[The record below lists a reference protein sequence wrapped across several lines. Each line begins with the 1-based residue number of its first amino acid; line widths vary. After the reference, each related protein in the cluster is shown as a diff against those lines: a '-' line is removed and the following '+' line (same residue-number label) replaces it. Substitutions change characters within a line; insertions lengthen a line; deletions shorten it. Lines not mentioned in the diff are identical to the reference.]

1 MPRRVVAKRR
11 AFTFGKNKIMHRVF
25 DWLKRAALVA
35 VGGFAC
41 ADLQAQVGF
50 LYESVISRAITVE
63 VETTPAETSRAITLF
78 TEALVDNA
86 EVVSRAVSLVVTDT
100 LTPPVPVFTFTTNPD
115 GSRLDLSWSSY
126 NFLAARD
133 VDHYEIFV
141 SDNYFTDI
149 TPLTPTIVGGETM
162 SYSLTGLPPNQDRFV
177 MIVAVDADGRRVT
190 TVAPTG
196 IFLLIQEV
204 ISRQVTLFTEALRD
218 NAEITSRATSLVVV
232 DAANPAPVNDF
243 TLNVNSRG
251 TEVTLNW
258 STYNALAQRDIE
270 RFEIYVSDTPFS
282 NVTLLTGVTPLNF
295 PGTATGA
302 TLTFAVPDQDRFF
315 AIVAVDALGNR
326 EVLVNSK
333 GAYIL
338 MQEVISRVATLF
350 TGALLEN
357 AEVTSRAVSLVVTDA
372 DLPAPINAGLMDT
385 TSTTRFRSVRLDWS
399 AYNELAQGDVDH
411 YDIYYATTEFGNIA
425 DATKWSQFERIG
437 AGTSQYDL
445 LLPDSQS
452 IYYIAVVPVDA
463 DGQRNP
469 VVTPN
474 LALTSVGGV
483 SPPPTLLASCN
494 ASGIFFSWQALP
506 GAEQPFLQNWRV
518 FLPGGVVVNVPGNQ
532 SSWSATLAPGGI
544 VYPIEFASVDIFGG
558 ESGRVA
564 PPAPERKAFTRR
576 AGFLVKLALNA
587 TSTYTDVRG
596 AIGEPLVDGAG
607 EEYLFFEK
615 QPVFPLT
622 RTTGGTSTTLSGLT
636 ANRAFLLNIAGAAG
650 KCYFPVTSNNLM
662 DWRQTAPA
670 ASGSGPLTFL
680 VPLDNRDRGFFL
692 IFAW

>member
-1 MPRRVVAKRR
+1 
-11 AFTFGKNKIMHRVF
+11 MHRVF

-35 VGGFAC
+35 VCGFAC
-41 ADLQAQVGF
+41 RDLQAQAGF
-50 LYESVISRAITVE
+50 LYESAISRVVTLE
-63 VETTPAETSRAITLF
+63 VETTPVETSRAVTIF
-78 TEALVDNA
+78 AEALIDNA

-100 LTPPVPVFTFTTNPD
+100 LTPPVPAFTFTTNPD
-115 GSRLDLSWSSY
+115 GSRLDLSWATY

-133 VDHYEIFV
+133 VEFYEIYV

-149 TPLTPTIVGGETM
+149 TTLTPTIVRGETL
-162 SYSLTGLPPNQDRFV
+162 SYSFTGLPPFHDRFV
-177 MIVAVDADGRRVT
+177 TIVAVDAAGNRVT

-204 ISRQVTLFTEALRD
+204 ISRQVTLFSEALYD

-243 TLNVNSRG
+243 MLNVNSRG

-258 STYNALAQRDIE
+258 SAYNALAQRDIE
-270 RFEIYVSDTPFS
+270 RFEVYVSDTPFS
-282 NVTLLTGVTPLNF
+282 SVAGLTPAQLL
-295 PGTATGA
+295 PGIATTA
-302 TLTFAVPDQDRFF
+302 TLTFALPDQDRFF

-326 EVLVNSK
+326 EVVVISK

-350 TGALLEN
+350 TGALVDN
-357 AEVTSRAVSLVVTDA
+357 AEVTSRAVSLVVSDSA
-372 DLPAPINAGLMDT
+372 IPAPINSGLMDT

-411 YDIYYATTEFGNIA
+411 YDIYYSTTEFGNIA
-425 DATKWSQFERIG
+425 NATKWSQFERIA
-437 AGTSQYDL
+437 AGTNQYDL
-445 LLPDSQS
+445 LLPNSQS

-463 DGQRNP
+463 EGGQNP

-483 SPPPTLLASCN
+483 GPPPGLLASCN
-494 ASGIFFSWQALP
+494 ANGILFSWQALP
-506 GAEQPFLQNWRV
+506 GAELPFLQNWRV
-518 FLPGGVVVNVPGNQ
+518 FLPGGVVMNIPGNQ
-532 SSWSATLAPGGI
+532 SYWSATQAPGGI

-564 PPAPERKAFTRR
+564 PPAPARTAFTPR
-576 AGFLVKLALNA
+576 AGFLVKLVLNA
-587 TSTYTDVRG
+587 ASTYTDVRG

-607 EEYLFFEK
+607 DDYLFFSK

-622 RTTGGTSTTLSGLT
+622 RTSGGTSTTLSGLT
-636 ANRAFLLNIAGAAG
+636 ANRAFLLNIAAISG
-650 KCYFPVTSNNLM
+650 KCFFPVTSNNLT
-662 DWRQTAPA
+662 DWRQIAPA

-680 VPLDNRDRGFFL
+680 LPLDSRERGFFL